1 MPTNRERTFSWQ
13 DPMIGAKAGQTMSGL
28 ENPPIS
34 AGSGHAMNGCS
45 ESISEKPVIHPHENR
60 ADR

>member
-28 ENPPIS
+28 DYLRAISRGELPYPPIM
-34 AGSGHAMNGCS
+34 ATLGFVLVLHG
-45 ESISEKPVIHPHENR
+45 
-60 ADR
+60 